1 MVNLVNRLISVSDLM
16 QITHPGHGLF
26 ISEKDIPDSD
36 FPLFLDYVVHVFERF
51 KHYAEEQNS
60 SRLSDKS
67 LYTIIDLMKN
77 LNDSDDPSMVIPL
90 REDLK
95 NALIELEMM
104 CESMSRCFTS
114 PLVVSSFYIRMGMR
128 LKEQVSAYAGVE

>member
-1 MVNLVNRLISVSDLM
+1 M
-16 QITHPGHGLF
+16 QITHPGHRLF

-60 SRLSDKS
+60 ARLSDKS
-67 LYTIIDLMKN
+67 LYIIIDLMKS
-77 LNDSDDPSMVIPL
+77 LNESDDPSTVIPL

-95 NALIELEMM
+95 NALIRIENKTYGICRVTGKLIEA
-104 CESMSRCFTS
+104 E
-114 PLVVSSFYIRMGMR
+114 R
-128 LKEQVSAYAGVE
+128 LKLVPHATMSMEAKLKQR